1 MFTALA
7 MIPACNSDVSV
18 SAVGEI
24 TPPGLHVTITR
35 VATHPFLA
43 RFSLKLTVTAPNG
56 CSATS
61 ELFPDTGGVS
71 RRNVYRGEM
80 DRLYVMGQFDVRRFD
95 LHGCRIELM
104 EFRSLGQDLLF
115 VGSFDT
121 DISGRWTF
129 LAADVRPERP
139 FQPL

>member
-1 MFTALA
+1 MFAALA
-7 MIPACNSDVSV
+7 VIPACNSDVPV

-71 RRNVYRGEM
+71 RRNVYRGGM
-80 DRLYVMGQFDVRRFD
+80 DRLYVVGQFDVRRFN

-104 EFRSLGQDLLF
+104 EFRSVERDLVF
-115 VGSFDT
+115 VGSFDI
-121 DISGRWTF
+121 DISDHWTF
-129 LAADVRPERP
+129 FPADVRLERP

>member
-7 MIPACNSDVSV
+7 VIPACNSDVPV

-43 RFSLKLTVTAPNG
+43 RFSLRLTVTASSG

-71 RRNVYRGEM
+71 RRNVYRGGM
-80 DRLYVMGQFDVRRFD
+80 DWLYVVGQFDVRRFD
-95 LHGCRIELM
+95 LHRCRIELM
-104 EFRSLGQDLLF
+104 EFRSLERDLLF
-115 VGSFDT
+115 VGSFDL
-121 DISGRWTF
+121 DITGHWKF
-129 LAADVRPERP
+129 FPADMRSERA

>member
-1 MFTALA
+1 MFAALA
-7 MIPACNSDVSV
+7 VIPACNSDVPV

-61 ELFPDTGGVS
+61 ELFLTRRRQPAQCLPRGNGPALCGGAV
-71 RRNVYRGEM
+71 
-80 DRLYVMGQFDVRRFD
+80 
-95 LHGCRIELM
+95 
-104 EFRSLGQDLLF
+104 
-115 VGSFDT
+115 
-121 DISGRWTF
+121 
-129 LAADVRPERP
+129 
-139 FQPL
+139 

>member
-7 MIPACNSDVSV
+7 VIPACNSDVPV

-43 RFSLKLTVTAPNG
+43 RFSLRLTVTASSG
-56 CSATS
+56 CSDTN

-71 RRNVYRGEM
+71 RRNVYRGGM
-80 DRLYVMGQFDVRRFD
+80 DRLYVVGQFDVRRFD
-95 LHGCRIELM
+95 LHRCRIELM
-104 EFRSLGQDLLF
+104 EFRSLEQDLLF
-115 VGSFDT
+115 VGSFDL
-121 DISGRWTF
+121 DITGHWTF
-129 LAADVRPERP
+129 FPADMRSERA

>member
-1 MFTALA
+1 
-7 MIPACNSDVSV
+7 
-18 SAVGEI
+18 
-24 TPPGLHVTITR
+24 
-35 VATHPFLA
+35 
-43 RFSLKLTVTAPNG
+43 
-56 CSATS
+56 
-61 ELFPDTGGVS
+61 
-71 RRNVYRGEM
+71 
-80 DRLYVMGQFDVRRFD
+80 VRRFD

>member
-7 MIPACNSDVSV
+7 VIPACNSDVPV

-43 RFSLKLTVTAPNG
+43 RFNLKLTVTAPNG

-61 ELFPDTGGVS
+61 DLFPDTGGVS
-71 RRNVYRGEM
+71 RRNVYRGGTG
-80 DRLYVMGQFDVRRFD
+80 RLYVVGQFDVRRFD
-95 LHGCRIELM
+95 LHNCRIELM
-104 EFRSLGQDLLF
+104 EFRSVERDLLF
-115 VGSFDT
+115 VGSFDI
-121 DISGRWTF
+121 DGSGRWTF
-129 LAADVRPERP
+129 LPAEMKPERP